1 MLILTPQRYLELN
14 NSFLHAGFF
23 TMKDVESLAK
33 EMLKMKDFKHPH
45 VMSLT
50 GVCLDA
56 GAGVSVVMPFM
67 ANGSLLDY
75 LKRERETLDLTAD
88 TETEKVWELHV
99 TEILP
104 VVYTV
109 TVEPLL
115 TDTLN
120 KGQDSEHQMLLS
132 YSMLIH
138 SGYFLVGGEGGESW
152 NSMGLCSSFSFGV
165 ISILL
170 LRF

>member
-75 LKRERETLDLTAD
+75 LKRERETLDLAAD

-115 TDTLN
+115 TDTLS
-120 KGQDSEHQMLLS
+120 KGQDSEQQMLLS
-132 YSMLIH
+132 YSTYANTFRIF
-138 SGYFLVGGEGGESW
+138 SSVGEGG
-152 NSMGLCSSFSFGV
+152 NLPPFDCCLPPPFRLAV
-165 ISILL
+165 IIV
-170 LRF
+170 